1 MTLERESLRPL
12 IEQYDAFLIDQFG
25 VLLDGNKAYPGAAK
39 ALALIAKQK
48 KPVVILS
55 NSGKRSQ
62 LNCDRIVAHG
72 FDRDHFI
79 TVVTSGEIAH
89 KSIAQAIGTSI
100 DKGARVM
107 VIARDGDP
115 SPIAD
120 LGLVETRDPSQADL
134 LLIVSRELSTKRED
148 YRAMMEQFDKRKGR
162 CICLN
167 PDLKMLTPQGLAFS
181 AGSIAK
187 DFQAMGGT
195 VEWYGK
201 PHRRIYTSALAL
213 MPDVLPE
220 RILCIGDSIDHD
232 IQGGYGAGLP
242 TALVRD
248 GVHAHLSDAEI
259 KTACTSLNIMPDHII
274 TSFSLDG

>member
-1 MTLERESLRPL
+1 LIFERKQLRAL
-12 IEQYDAFLIDQFG
+12 VEEYDAFLIDQFG
-25 VLLDGNKAYPGAAK
+25 VLLDGSKAYPGATK
-39 ALALIAKQK
+39 ALALIAEHR

-62 LNCDRIVAHG
+62 VNCDRITAHG

-79 TVVTSGEIAH
+79 DVVTSGEIAH
-89 KSIAQAIGTSI
+89 KNIAQAIGTSI
-100 DKGARVM
+100 AKDARVI
-107 VIARDGDP
+107 VFARDGDP
-115 SPIAD
+115 SPVAD
-120 LGLVETRDPSQADL
+120 LGLVETRDPSQAEV

-148 YRAMMEQFDKRKGR
+148 YRAMMAQFDKRKGR

-201 PHRRIYTSALAL
+201 PHPRIYQSALTL
-213 MPDVLPE
+213 MPDIPLR
-220 RILCIGDSIDHD
+220 RILCIGDSIEHD
-232 IQGGYGAGLP
+232 IQGGYDAGLS
-242 TALVRD
+242 TALVRV

-259 KTACTSLNIMPDHII
+259 RATFSRLNVTPDHII

>member
-1 MTLERESLRPL
+1 MTFGRETLRAL

-25 VLLDGNKAYPGAAK
+25 VLLDGSKAYPGGAK
-39 ALALIAKQK
+39 ALALIAEHR

-62 LNCDRIVAHG
+62 VNCDRITAHG
-72 FDRDHFI
+72 FDRNHFI

-89 KSIAQAIGTSI
+89 NSIAQAIGTSI
-100 DKGARVM
+100 DKDARVM

-120 LGLVETRDPSQADL
+120 LGLVDTRDPSQADL

-148 YRAMMEQFDKRKGR
+148 YRAMMKKFDKRKGR

-167 PDLKMLTPQGLAFS
+167 PDLKMLTPQGLAFG

-187 DFQAMGGT
+187 DFQALGGT

-201 PHRRIYTSALAL
+201 PHPRIYASALSL
-213 MPDVLPE
+213 MPNISPE

-232 IQGGYGAGLP
+232 IQGGHDAGLS

-248 GVHAHLSDAEI
+248 GVHAHLSDAEVRA
-259 KTACTSLNIMPDHII
+259 TFSRFNVTPDHII
-274 TSFSLDG
+274 TSFSLDS

>member
-1 MTLERESLRPL
+1 MTFEREPLRAL
-12 IEQYDAFLIDQFG
+12 IERYDAFLIDQFG
-25 VLLDGNKAYPGAAK
+25 VLLDGSKAYPGAAK
-39 ALALIAKQK
+39 ALALIAEHS

-62 LNCDRIVAHG
+62 VNCDRIARHG
-72 FDRDHFI
+72 FDRNHFI

-89 KSIAQAIGTSI
+89 QSIAQAIGTSI
-100 DKGARVM
+100 NKDAQVM
-107 VIARDGDP
+107 VFARNGDP

-120 LGLVETRDPSQADL
+120 LDLVETRDPTQADL
-134 LLIVSRELSTKRED
+134 LLIVSRELSTKREE

-167 PDLKMLTPQGLAFS
+167 PDLNMLTPQGLAFS

-187 DFQAMGGT
+187 DFEAMGGS

-201 PHRRIYTSALAL
+201 PYPRIYASALAL
-213 MPDVLPE
+213 IPDIAPE
-220 RILCIGDSIDHD
+220 RSLCIGDSIDHD
-232 IQGGYGAGLP
+232 IQGGNAAGLS
-242 TALVRD
+242 TALVRS
-248 GVHAHLSDAEI
+248 GVHALLSDAEI
-259 KTACTSLNIMPDHII
+259 GAAFSRLNVTPDHII